1 MTDHLYHLGYM
12 ICAARAAGIG
22 LRRDFQNLSSL
33 TIRTKEG
40 PSDMVSAADERAE
53 LTCREFLARAF
64 PDIAFIGEETASGDE
79 APDGYAWL
87 VDPLDGTT
95 NFLFGSPLWG
105 VNVALALDGK
115 VVAGV
120 TYIPELDEMYSAELG
135 GGTNLNGKPIRVSK
149 RNKLEECL
157 LSCGMPFLT
166 KHRHQEFAREM
177 QQFSPNVA
185 GIRRTGACAVDM
197 AWVASG
203 RWDAYWERETNAW
216 DMAAGAILVSEAG
229 GSVSDVNGEPF
240 DVFDKNIC
248 VSNGHI
254 HDSIIENLRTASI
267 GCRGNH
273 ETI

>member
-1 MTDHLYHLGYM
+1 MTDHLNHLGTM
-12 ICAARAAGIG
+12 VCAARAAGIG
-22 LRRDFQNLSSL
+22 LMHDFQNLSSL
-33 TIRTKEG
+33 TVRTKEG

-53 LTCREFLARAF
+53 TTCRDFLARTF
-64 PDIAFIGEETASGDE
+64 PDIAFIGEESASENE

-105 VNVALALDGK
+105 VNVALARDGQ
-115 VVAGV
+115 VIAGV

-135 GGTNLNGKPIRVSK
+135 GGAFLNGKPIRVSK
-149 RNKLEECL
+149 RRKLEESL

-166 KHRHQEFAREM
+166 KNRHGEFAREM
-177 QQFSPNVA
+177 QQLSPVVA

-229 GSVSDVNGEPF
+229 GAVSSVNGEAF
-240 DVFDKNIC
+240 DVFENNIC
-248 VSNGHI
+248 VTNGRI
-254 HDSIIENLRTASI
+254 HDSIIENLKTASI
-267 GCRGNH
+267 
-273 ETI
+273 E